1 MSTRSQMTF
10 FPEPAPVEPIVEDE
24 ARALAARLPPGVR
37 FGCCTWTF
45 PGWAGV
51 VYRGR
56 PSLPQLQ
63 RHGLHACARWP
74 LFGAVEIDHT
84 FYRPPSA
91 DDLRR
96 LARELP
102 PGFPA
107 LSKVWSE
114 LTTHTFPNHP
124 RLGERAG
131 SRNHR
136 FLDPALAREVVAP
149 YAEAFGEHAGPLIF
163 QLPPV
168 PDMPHRDPAQF
179 ARLVDRLLG
188 ALPAELRYAF
198 ELRNRELLTPRYL
211 DVLRAHGAAH
221 VISFYPAMPSVGE
234 QAAFLENG
242 GIFTARFAVARLLHP
257 PGTDYES
264 RRLLCEPFDALRDPQ
279 PAMREDV
286 RRLAET
292 CVADG
297 RELFVMVDNKAEGS
311 APLTVRAL
319 AELISRPINSA
330 INSATEPPIP
340 A

>member
-1 MSTRSQMTF
+1 MSQLTF
-10 FPEPAPVEPIVEDE
+10 FPEPAPVEPVVDDE
-24 ARALAARLPPGVR
+24 ARALAARLPAGVR

-45 PGWAGV
+45 PGWAGL

-56 PSLPQLQ
+56 PSLAQLQ
-63 RHGLHACARWP
+63 RHGLRACSRWP
-74 LFGAVEIDHT
+74 LFGAVEMDHT

-124 RLGERAG
+124 RLGDRAG
-131 SRNHR
+131 LRNHR

-149 YAEAFGEHAGPLIF
+149 YVEAFTEHAGPLIF

-168 PDMPHRDPAQF
+168 PDMAHRDPAQF

-188 ALPAELRYAF
+188 ALPSEPDANAPALRYAF

-211 DVLRAHGAAH
+211 EVLAAHGAAH
-221 VISFYPAMPSVGE
+221 VISFYPAMPPIGE
-234 QAAFLENG
+234 QLALD
-242 GIFTARFAVARLLHP
+242 GIFGARFAVARLLHP

-264 RRLLCEPFDALRDPQ
+264 RRTLCEPFDALRDPQ
-279 PAMREDV
+279 PQMRADV
-286 RRLAET
+286 RRLADA

-319 AELISRPINSA
+319 AELIARPAS
-330 INSATEPPIP
+330 
-340 A
+340 